1 METPYLRVMRE
12 LLLLR
17 VLSSWRV
24 PRGTPRR
31 WAGWRVER
39 GWFAQVRTQ
48 FHVEHADAMG
58 VLKCAASKRSTWNVG
73 GRSGTPTRRLSVPQF
88 WVAPHHVFH
97 VERGRGSSK
106 RAKLGGPPLLG
117 LPVHGCVGRLA
128 RARSTLLV
136 PRGTRTCGVHPC
148 VCAVHRQFHVERGH
162 CSGANSL
169 VIEDLGHVAGSVVRV
184 PRGTRRPAIPGVGQR
199 RCAAAFASL
208 HGPDGSALRT
218 SSSSTAWWRSREFAN
233 ACSTWNEEAAHE
245 VLLRGGWRPPLG
257 LRASRGR

>member
-1 METPYLRVMRE
+1 METLFLRVMRE

-17 VLSSWRV
+17 VLSSWRA

-39 GWFAQVRTQ
+39 GWFAQVRAQ

-58 VLKCAASKRSTWNVG
+58 VLNCAASKRSTWNVG
-73 GRSGTPTRRLSVPQF
+73 GRSGTPTRRMSVPQF
-88 WVAPHHVFH
+88 LVAPHHVFH

-106 RAKLGGPPLLG
+106 RTKPRGSPLLG

-136 PRGTRTCGVHPC
+136 PRGTRTCGVYPC

-162 CSGANSL
+162 GSGANSRAMEELGRGL
-169 VIEDLGHVAGSVVRV
+169 VRWRAFHVE
-184 PRGTRRPAIPGVGQR
+184 RGDPPSLVLASADAQRPSPCSIFQMARPAHLFINHRVVAFPRVRERVFHVER
-199 RCAAAFASL
+199 RSGA
-208 HGPDGSALRT
+208 
-218 SSSSTAWWRSREFAN
+218 
-233 ACSTWNEEAAHE
+233 
-245 VLLRGGWRPPLG
+245 
-257 LRASRGR
+257 